1 MNYTLN
7 QLRIFLK
14 IVHTQSITKA
24 AEELHLTQPAVSI
37 QLKNF
42 QEQFEIPLTEIVG
55 KKIFI
60 TDFGN
65 EVGKAAESII
75 DEVYAIN
82 HKVNAYKGFLTGRLK
97 LSVASTGKY
106 VIPYFLSPFLKK
118 YQNIELMLD
127 VTNKTKVIESLV
139 KGEVDFALVSV
150 LPEKL
155 NVNKIKLMP
164 NKLFLVGNM
173 DQKFDAATNDA
184 SVLESMPLIFRE
196 EGSATR
202 VAMEN
207 YIEKNQLT
215 GLKKMELVSNESIKQ
230 AMIAGLGYSIM
241 PMIGLRNELSSKQ
254 LQVIPMEDLP
264 ICTDWHLI
272 YLENKKLSPIAQA
285 FIDFVNSEK
294 ESIIEEHF
302 SWVDSYL

>member
-7 QLRIFLK
+7 QLRIFIK
-14 IVHTQSITKA
+14 IVQTQSITKA

-65 EVGKAAESII
+65 EIGKAAESII
-75 DEVYAIN
+75 NEVYAIN

-118 YQNIELMLD
+118 YHNIELMLD

-139 KGEVDFALVSV
+139 RGEVDFALVSL

-155 NVNKIKLMP
+155 KINKIKLMP

-173 DQKFDAATNDA
+173 ERNFDSVRNDV
-184 SVLESMPLIFRE
+184 SILESIPLIFRE

-202 VAMEN
+202 AAMEN
-207 YIEKNQLT
+207 YIEKNHLM
-215 GLKKMELVSNESIKQ
+215 GLKKMELVSNELIKQ
-230 AMIAGLGYSIM
+230 AMIAGMGYSIM
-241 PMIGLRNELSSKQ
+241 PMIGLRNEFLNNQ

-264 ICTDWHLI
+264 ICSDWYLI
-272 YLENKKLSPIAQA
+272 YLENKKLSPIAQS
-285 FIDFVNSEK
+285 FINFVNEEK
-294 ESIIEEHF
+294 ENIIQEHF
-302 SWVDSYL
+302 SWVDKF

>member
-14 IVHTQSITKA
+14 IVQTESITKA

-60 TDFGN
+60 TDFGR
-65 EVGKAAESII
+65 EIGEAAESILN
-75 DEVYAIN
+75 EVYSIN
-82 HKVNAYKGFLTGRLK
+82 HKADAYKGFLTGRLK
-97 LSVASTGKY
+97 ISVASTGKY

-118 YQNIELMLD
+118 FKNIELLLD

-139 KGEVDFALVSV
+139 KNEIDFALVSV

-155 NVNKIKLMP
+155 NVQKIKLMP
-164 NKLFLVGNM
+164 NKLFLVGN
-173 DQKFDAATNDA
+173 KEKIFDSVTNDK
-184 SVLESMPLIFRE
+184 SILESIPLIFRE

-202 VAMEN
+202 DAMEK
-207 YIEKNQLT
+207 YIDKIQLT
-215 GLKKMELVSNESIKQ
+215 GIKKMEFVSNETIKQ
-230 AMIAGLGYSIM
+230 AIIAGLGYSIM
-241 PMIGLRNELSSKQ
+241 PMIGLRNELSNDQ
-254 LQVIPMEDLP
+254 LQIIPMEGLP
-264 ICTDWHLI
+264 ICTDWYLI
-272 YLENKKLSPIAQA
+272 YLENKKLSPIAKA
-285 FIDFVNSEK
+285 FVDFVEK
-294 ESIIEEHF
+294 EKENIIQENF
-302 SWVDSYL
+302 SWVEKY